1 MFYIRY
7 LARCCACEAER
18 VQMDLKLNDECSR
31 FYTPSLPLG
40 WTQDHCGRLYCQD
53 HVVVLTC
60 TVDGRPVVR

>member
-31 FYTPSLPLG
+31 FYTPSLPL
-40 WTQDHCGRLYCQD
+40 YCQD